1 MKLRNAY
8 VSPRAPVRRARAS
21 IGLAMTVA
29 ALGGAA
35 QAAPVL
41 MISIDGLRP
50 ADVLDASSRGL
61 HLPVLEGLARTGAYA
76 SGVRDALPSVTYP
89 NHTTLI
95 TGVWPAR
102 HGIAS
107 NTVFDPLHKN
117 FGSWYWYAS
126 DIKVPTLWD
135 AVHAAGRPVA
145 SLGWPVSVGAA
156 SIDDNL
162 PEYWRAH
169 VPEDAKLERAL
180 ATPGLPEA
188 LEQDGHV
195 ELVDTGDTSPDAD
208 ALKAKDAAALYALKR
223 PAFFTLHLSSL
234 DDVQHETGPGS
245 PASHAALERIDAEVG
260 EVVAAGRRVEPDLV
274 VAIVSDHGFA
284 PVEHDLNLGVA
295 FVQAGLIQLDGE
307 GEPVGWEAAPW
318 PSGGSAG
325 VVLAR
330 PDDPALRAKVS
341 ALLEKLAADPASGV
355 ARVVGRP
362 EISTMGGSPKMDF
375 FVDARIGYTFA
386 GKLTGSMVTA
396 GTENG
401 THGYFPAHPEMRATL
416 VLNGAAVSAH
426 GSLGEVEMRDI
437 APTLARLLDVP
448 FPSADGRP
456 LF

>member
-1 MKLRNAY
+1 MRKAAKMMVSWTLRA
-8 VSPRAPVRRARAS
+8 ARVAT
-21 IGLAMTVA
+21 GLALASTTVA
-29 ALGGAA
+29 GAA

-61 HLPVLEGLARTGAYA
+61 HLPVLQRLAREGAYA

-89 NHTTLI
+89 NHTTLV

-107 NTVFDPLHKN
+107 NTTFDPLHKN
-117 FGSWYWYAS
+117 FGGWYWYAS
-126 DIKVPTLWD
+126 DIKIATLWD

-145 SLGWPVSVGAA
+145 SLGWPVTVGAT
-156 SIDDNL
+156 SIDANI

-169 VPEDAKLERAL
+169 IPEDAKLERAL

-188 LEQDGHV
+188 LERQGHV
-195 ELVDTGDTSPDAD
+195 EMVDTGDTSPDAD
-208 ALKAKDAAALYALKR
+208 ALKAEDAAALYILRR
-223 PAFFTLHLSSL
+223 PDFFTLHLSSL

-245 PASHAALERIDAEVG
+245 PESHAALERIDAEVG

-284 PVEHDLNLGVA
+284 PVQHDLNLGVA
-295 FVQAGLIQLDGE
+295 FVQAGLIQLDADGK
-307 GEPVGWEAAPW
+307 PVGWEAAPW

-341 ALLEKLAADPASGV
+341 ALLDRLATDPASGI

-362 EISTMGGSPKMDF
+362 EIAAMGGSPKMDF
-375 FVDARIGYTFA
+375 FVDARIGYTFS
-386 GKLTGSMVTA
+386 GKLTGRLVTA
-396 GTENG
+396 GTEKG

-416 VLNGAAVSAH
+416 ILNGPAVSAR
-426 GSLGEVEMRDI
+426 GSLGEVDMRDI

-448 FPSADGRP
+448 FPSADGKP